1 MRRDRIPLSA
11 LEEWAEADAAAE
23 EETIH
28 IDEYHALAPQQVTN
42 SALLNSMPVQKQ
54 PRGSTATP
62 KAKEE
67 EVVVANVFLDT
78 HYHKL
83 YNEYVRM
90 KCHSEEE
97 DDEGE
102 DEEEEDCHSCCSS
115 SASHE
120 EQDEEDLF
128 ASLFGP
134 SDGVTKKKTT
144 ATTTTKKKKKKT
156 VVTKKRK
163 LDTAKE
169 YDSLR
174 RPECF
179 LCAWGNKFHDG
190 IKAKHVNR
198 LMDIMD
204 EYGKCS
210 NIELA
215 GMLHLYFKHK
225 VYKPEEGM
233 GMLTKEVALEHIE
246 GLHSLSASIF
256 VGESIRKWKKVFFG
270 FENALFKENGKYDEK
285 AFDKLEKS
293 QKILIMLYKL
303 KIEELNFSLGKSSD
317 DTRRIA
323 QPFNLME
330 EMKQTKAT
338 RKRVKKKRKL
348 DAIAPLLPSTGFDT

>member
-28 IDEYHALAPQQVTN
+28 IDDYHALPQQVTN
-42 SALLNSMPVQKQ
+42 SALLNSMPIQKQ
-54 PRGSTATP
+54 QRCAATP

-83 YNEYVRM
+83 YSEYVRM
-90 KCHSEEE
+90 RCHSEDE
-97 DDEGE
+97 DDDDEEGE
-102 DEEEEDCHSCCSS
+102 DEEEDCNSCCSS

-120 EQDEEDLF
+120 EQDEDDLF
-128 ASLFGP
+128 TSLFGP
-134 SDGVTKKKTT
+134 SDGITKKKTT
-144 ATTTTKKKKKKT
+144 PKKVKKVK
-156 VVTKKRK
+156 VRKKRK
-163 LDTAKE
+163 VDTMKE

-198 LMDIMD
+198 LIDIMD
-204 EYGKCS
+204 EYGMCS

-233 GMLTKEVALEHIE
+233 SMFTKEVALEHIE

-285 AFDKLEKS
+285 AFDKLEKA

-303 KIEELNFSLGKSSD
+303 KIEELNFSLGKSSG
-317 DTRRIA
+317 DTRRVA
-323 QPFNLME
+323 QPFSFPE
-330 EMKQTKAT
+330 EMKQTKAA
-338 RKRVKKKRKL
+338 RKQVKKKRKL
-348 DAIAPLLPSTGFDT
+348 NEIAPLLPSRGFDT